1 MVMTMRLCSRCLTFT
16 LIVSACGGDGGA
28 GRTATVTDS
37 AGVEIVT
44 SAEPVWRTGNAW
56 TVDPAPVVSIGTFE
70 GEPEY
75 ELYQVRGATRLADG
89 TIAVLNS
96 GSFEL
101 RFYDESGEFIRSVGA
116 EGEGPGEFRGSS
128 RLFNHHD
135 SLLVWD
141 FRLNRLSVLAPTGE
155 FVRSFSLSASGRSQN
170 ASELVGGALLTTS
183 STVVYTPS
191 SEGGIHRDTSDYLMV
206 SLDGDSLS
214 SLGRFPDAESF
225 VRLSG
230 GGMAVTG
237 LVLGRTTRQASFG
250 DQLFVGTNQS
260 YAIDVYDPDGR
271 LVRSIRRDVPPVS
284 VTDEMFTAE
293 VEQRLAA
300 ISARFKGIMEP
311 VYEVMPKVDALP
323 FYAALETDAEGN
335 LWVRNYSMASEPA
348 NGWSVFDRRGIWLGD
363 VTLPVGLT
371 VYEIGSDYV
380 LGSWQ
385 DEIEVEHVRIHA
397 LERHAK

>member
-1 MVMTMRLCSRCLTFT
+1 MTIRLCSCCLTLT
-16 LIVSACGGDGGA
+16 LTVAACGGNGGA

-44 SAEPVWRTGNAW
+44 SAEPVWRTGDAW
-56 TVDPAPVVSIGTFE
+56 TVDPTPAVSIGTFD

-75 ELYQVRGATRLADG
+75 EFYQVRGATRFADG

-128 RLFNHHD
+128 RLFNHRD

-141 FRLNRLSVLAPTGE
+141 FRLNRLSVFAPTGE
-155 FVRSFSLSASGRSQN
+155 FVRSFLLSGSGRSQN
-170 ASELVGGALLTTS
+170 ASKLVGGALLTTT
-183 STVVYTPS
+183 STVYTPS
-191 SEGGIHRDTSDYLMV
+191 SEGGIHRDTSVYVMV

-214 SLGRFPDAESF
+214 SLGRFPEVERF

-230 GGMAVTG
+230 DGMTVMS
-237 LVLGRTTRQASFG
+237 LLLGRTTRRASSG
-250 DQLFVGTNQS
+250 DQLFVGTNES
-260 YAIDVYDPDGR
+260 YAIDIYDRDGR
-271 LVRSIRRDVPPVS
+271 LARSIRREVPPVL
-284 VTDEMFTAE
+284 VTDEMFTTE
-293 VEQRLAA
+293 VERRLKA
-300 ISARFKGIMEP
+300 IPARFRANLETM
-311 VYEVMPKVDALP
+311 YEVMPKVDALP
-323 FYAALETDAEGN
+323 FYAALQVDAEGN
-335 LWVRNYSMASEPA
+335 LWVRNYSTESEPA
-348 NGWSVFDRRGIWLGD
+348 NEWSVFDRGGMWLGD
-363 VTLPVGLT
+363 VTLPAGLT

-385 DEIEVEHVRIHA
+385 DEVEVEHVRIHA
-397 LERHAK
+397 LERHAH

>member
-1 MVMTMRLCSRCLTFT
+1 MTMRLCLRCLAFT
-16 LIVSACGGDGGA
+16 LTVSACGAGGGA
-28 GRTATVTDS
+28 DRTATVTDS

-44 SAEPVWRTGNAW
+44 SAEPVWQAGNAW
-56 TVDPAPVVSIGTFE
+56 TADPAPAVSIGAFE

-75 ELYQVRGATRLADG
+75 ELYRVSGATRLADG

-101 RFYDESGEFIRSVGA
+101 RFYDESGDFIRSVGA

-128 RLFNHHD
+128 KLFNHRD

-141 FRLNRLSVLAPTGE
+141 FRLKRLSVFAPAGE
-155 FVRSFSLSASGRSQN
+155 FVRSFSLSGSGRSQHG
-170 ASELVGGALLTTS
+170 SELVGGALLTT
-183 STVVYTPS
+183 TATVYTPS
-191 SEGGIHRDTSDYLMV
+191 SEGGIHRDTSVYLMV

-214 SLGRFPDAESF
+214 SLGRFPDAERF

-230 GGMAVTG
+230 DGMTVMS
-237 LVLGRTTRQASFG
+237 LILGRTTRRASYG
-250 DQLFVGTNQS
+250 DQLFVGTNES
-260 YAIDVYDPDGR
+260 YAIDIYDWDGR
-271 LVRSIRRDVPPVS
+271 FVRSIRRDVPPVS
-284 VTDEMFTAE
+284 VTDEMFTRE

-300 ISARFKGIMEP
+300 MPARFRANIETM
-311 VYEVMPKVDALP
+311 YEVMPQVDVLP
-323 FYAALETDAEGN
+323 FYAALQVDADGN
-335 LWVRNYSMASEPA
+335 LWVRNYSMESEPA
-348 NGWSVFDRRGIWLGD
+348 NEWSVFDRRGIWLGD
-363 VTLPVGLT
+363 VTLPIGLT

-397 LERHAK
+397 LERHSK